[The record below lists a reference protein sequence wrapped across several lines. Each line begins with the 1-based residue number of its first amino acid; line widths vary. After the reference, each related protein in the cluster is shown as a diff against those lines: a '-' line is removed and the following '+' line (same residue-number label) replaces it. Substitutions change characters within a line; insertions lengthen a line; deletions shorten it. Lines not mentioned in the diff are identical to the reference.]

1 MTNTNTTKN
10 TPALITKEWDNK
22 TFLFRED
29 GYFNMTKAAQAF
41 GKRLDHFIAAPDTR
55 QYIEALSPVCG
66 DKEVVK
72 VQRGSGKL
80 PQVGTWGHPKL
91 AVFFARWLNVRFSV
105 ACDMMID
112 DILKGSA
119 QMSQG
124 GQCWNSSFGPL
135 DNKARIWA

>member
-1 MTNTNTTKN
+1 MTTTNTKN

-41 GKRLDHFIAAPDTR
+41 GKDVREFFKLKSTSEYTEELAGLMRGNPLI
-55 QYIEALSPVCG
+55 
-66 DKEVVK
+66 K

-91 AVFFARWLNVRFSV
+91 AVFFARWLNVRFAV
-105 ACDMMID
+105 AC
-112 DILKGSA
+112 
-119 QMSQG
+119 
-124 GQCWNSSFGPL
+124 
-135 DNKARIWA
+135 